1 MNCEQFIDGIFD
13 AELQELR
20 LCEEFEDSTQEVD
33 RAQFLELANKTA
45 RARSNKLSSGV
56 AECTR
61 LDVWSDQRRSRGRLV
76 NSVIPAP
83 HSKNL
88 LGQDPTQ
95 RHRQSTGLDSTGN
108 RHSNANHGDGRPG
121 CFECGQM
128 SHFAKKCQRKASLH
142 LNYRGPGQ

>member
-1 MNCEQFIDGIFD
+1 M
-13 AELQELR
+13 
-20 LCEEFEDSTQEVD
+20 TTD
-33 RAQFLELANKTA
+33 R
-45 RARSNKLSSGV
+45 
-56 AECTR
+56 R
-61 LDVWSDQRRSRGRLV
+61 LDQVASQMQDMMTMIGRLV

-128 SHFAKKCQRKASLH
+128 SHFEKKCQRKASVH